1 MAQSFL
7 SKSYNNEIHCFNQ
20 LILGDKNDKDNTD
33 EINIRAVNERPIRLG
48 GRLYPHE
55 GQQGIIEDDWI
66 DISTVATFSSPYNS
80 TVEGDQV
87 AQVLKTRI
95 GNYELVKFRGLIT
108 HSGAGTGA
116 WSSDEVIFTLPV
128 DYEPPSQLYFVNYGE
143 TTGSTFFGGARV
155 SGKDASTGDPGDFI
169 KQFPGTQFG
178 LDNIFYFIDYED

>member
-1 MAQSFL
+1 MASSFL
-7 SKSYNNEIHCFNQ
+7 SKSNKNRILCENEF
-20 LILGDKNDKDNTD
+20 LLGDKNDKDATG
-33 EINIRAVNERPIRLG
+33 EINIRGINGRPIRLG

-55 GQQGIIEDDWI
+55 GQLGIIEEDWI
-66 DISTVATFSSPYNS
+66 DIATVATFSSPYNS
-80 TVEGDQV
+80 TVAGDQTP
-87 AQVLKTRI
+87 QVLKTRI

-108 HSGAGTGA
+108 HSGGGTGA
-116 WSSDEVIFTLPV
+116 YASDEVVFTLPV

-178 LDNIFYFIDYED
+178 LDNIFYFIDYQD